1 MDYQPPYDNLN
12 IYYLKGRIK
21 GDPFQGDE
29 AYIGN
34 WEEEGYSFLFFKAP
48 AEDRIERLLNAQSG
62 LAFEQQFK
70 MTYEEWQGGS
80 IAPFQV
86 GRLRII
92 PPWHASAASV
102 LEDTVLL
109 DPGVVFGTGTHP
121 TTHDCLEALQL
132 VYERQPPA
140 KVMDLGTGTGLLALA
155 AARLGASRVLA
166 VDFNR
171 LAAQTA
177 RRNVA
182 YNRMARYVLVVQGN
196 AMNFMDA
203 SADLMVSNIHY
214 DVMRQLVAAPGF
226 SLQKQFVLS
235 GLLRT
240 QAREIMARL
249 QQQRSVEII
258 RTWDRDNT
266 WYTIYG
272 RNTA

>member
-48 AEDRIERLLNAQSG
+48 ADDRIERLLNEQSG

-86 GRLRII
+86 GRLRVI
-92 PPWHASAASV
+92 PPWHASAASAA
-102 LEDTVLL
+102 EDAVLL

-132 VYERQPPA
+132 VYERQPAA

-166 VDFNR
+166 IDFNR

-177 RRNVA
+177 RRNAV
-182 YNRMARYVLVVQGN
+182 YNRMERYVLVVQGN

-226 SLQKQFVLS
+226 SLHKQFVLS

-249 QQQRSVEII
+249 QQQRSVQII

-272 RNTA
+272 RNIT